1 MDTNNVI
8 ENGENEPIISAK
20 NIIRIFATICF
31 IICFCPTF
39 LVSCAD
45 VKQPVSAY
53 AAMKGI
59 DSGYRE
65 IQSEPYP
72 MLCIVLILPIAIM
85 TVTLMDVLKDRG
97 MAGVIL
103 LCTMADM
110 GIWFVMKNEIKKCAE
125 ENLCHFYTTGWY
137 TFNMISLSIIIV
149 LSLLVVLGVIGF
161 SESPIRSGLG
171 EVGVISIYQPII
183 DSKSVNNEG
192 EDVIGYCKK
201 CGSVIK
207 YGRYFCTHC
216 GEAVPEAII
225 LEAEAERKAK
235 EEVSYSVNTSYCAKC
250 GAKLKE
256 GAEFCTACGNKVDNK
271 YL

>member
-1 MDTNNVI
+1 MDANNVI

-20 NIIRIFATICF
+20 NIIRIFAAICF

-45 VKQPVSAY
+45 VEQPVSAY
-53 AAMKGI
+53 AVMKGI

-72 MLCIVLILPIAIM
+72 MLCIVLILPIVIM
-85 TVTLMDVLKDRG
+85 TVSFMGALNDRG

-103 LCTMADM
+103 LCALADM
-110 GIWFVMKNEIKKCAE
+110 GIWFVMKNEIKKYAE
-125 ENLCHFYTTGWY
+125 ENYCNFYTTGWY

-149 LSLLVVLGVIGF
+149 LSLSVVLGVIGF
-161 SESPIRSGLG
+161 SKISIKSGPG
-171 EVGVISIYQPII
+171 GVGVINIYQPII
-183 DSKSVNNEG
+183 DSRSVNNES

-201 CGSVIK
+201 CGSVIR
-207 YGRYFCTHC
+207 YGRNYCTRC

-225 LEAEAERKAK
+225 LEAEAKRKAR
-235 EEVSYSVNTSYCAKC
+235 EEASYSVKTSYCAKC

-256 GAEFCTACGNKVDNK
+256 GAVFCTACGTKVENK
-271 YL
+271 